1 MHVNMTSTL
10 KRCFQSLFS
19 LLIQELLQT
28 VLDMTEGYEVNQ
40 LEKLYA
46 LLCQSIY
53 RHRKDYDK
61 TALIQV
67 HLDDARICP
76 AALLT
81 QYSADCTVL

>member
-1 MHVNMTSTL
+1 MFLDSV
-10 KRCFQSLFS
+10 LFS
-19 LLIQELLQT
+19 FPIQELLQR
-28 VLDMTEGYEVNQ
+28 VVDMTEGYEVNQ

-67 HLDDARICP
+67 FFDNAETRPP
-76 AALLT
+76 ALFI
-81 QYSADCTVL
+81 YSSVD

>member
-1 MHVNMTSTL
+1 
-10 KRCFQSLFS
+10 
-19 LLIQELLQT
+19 
-28 VLDMTEGYEVNQ
+28 MTEGYEVNQ

-67 HLDDARICP
+67 RFDDAETTI
-76 AALLT
+76 LLIV
-81 QYSADCTVL
+81 QYIKTS